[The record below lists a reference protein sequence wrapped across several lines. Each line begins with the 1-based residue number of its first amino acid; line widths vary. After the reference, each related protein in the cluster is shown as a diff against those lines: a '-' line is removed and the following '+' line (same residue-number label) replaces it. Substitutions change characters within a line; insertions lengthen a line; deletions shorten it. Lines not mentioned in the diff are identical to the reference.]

1 MTLWEHSDCKET
13 GKHYTTVSIQP
24 HSYKTAVTIK
34 KLKCLD
40 KNFNTKFEDAV
51 CIPKPFKILN
61 SKLGVLLHI
70 SVVMW
75 LGDAIEF
82 FYFFL
87 KQPLGMGRW

>member
-1 MTLWEHSDCKET
+1 MGTFRLQRNRKTL
-13 GKHYTTVSIQP
+13 YNSINSASFD
-24 HSYKTAVTIK
+24 SYKTAVTIK